1 MRRHLRTSAL
11 LGVSSGLVVAVACA
25 TPQPGDVAVSESAD
39 AKRPDPQVMTS
50 AVIPPPQ
57 ARGSLITVVGSV
69 EWTGR
74 QPGCVVLEL
83 PSGQRFQL
91 TGTAADDG
99 ERQARAGER
108 PPRQEIEVTGHI
120 PPVGA
125 TSCGPV
131 RPFWAEHLTSATR

>member
-1 MRRHLRTSAL
+1 MRT
-11 LGVSSGLVVAVACA
+11 AV
-25 TPQPGDVAVSESAD
+25 
-39 AKRPDPQVMTS
+39 
-50 AVIPPPQ
+50 VIPPPQ
-57 ARGSLITVVGSV
+57 ARGSLVSVVGSV
-69 EWTGR
+69 EWTGP

-99 ERQARAGER
+99 ERQARAGQR
-108 PPRQEIEVTGHI
+108 PSRQEIEATGHI

-131 RPFWAEHLTSATR
+131 RAFWVERLAPTGR